1 MRRILPLLLAAA
13 FFLCAAELNQDLL
26 DAARQGDLPAIK
38 SLLEKGAALETKTP
52 YGQTP
57 LYLAAMNGH
66 EEVVKFLLDK
76 GASIDVRD
84 TFYKAPMLGF
94 VMQRK
99 HYAIA
104 KMLIA

>member
-26 DAARQGDLPAIK
+26 DAARQGDLAAVK
-38 SLLEKGAALETKTP
+38 SLLERGAALETKTP

-66 EEVVKFLLDK
+66 ADVATFLLDK
-76 GASIDVRD
+76 GASTECPRHLLQSADAGLRRD
-84 TFYKAPMLGF
+84 A
-94 VMQRK
+94 
-99 HYAIA
+99 
-104 KMLIA
+104 